1 MAVRDQTLPY
11 KEHQRLLRFLLA
23 GLLLNAAI
31 VLAAEQVIAA
41 LWHNPGWAY
50 LPAKVFATAIVV
62 FWNYFANRL
71 WTFQEVQ
78 S

>member
-1 MAVRDQTLPY
+1 MAVRHQTLPY
-11 KEHQRLLRFLLA
+11 KEHQRLLRFLLVGA
-23 GLLLNAAI
+23 SGTLLDF
-31 VLAAEQVIAA
+31 A
-41 LWHNPGWAY
+41 LLKSWGSAT

-62 FWNYFANRL
+62 FWNYFANHL